1 MDPTSQRLMMGA
13 AGSSGAA
20 AIEFVA
26 SAQAQNSGTVNTV
39 VISKPTGVQQGD
51 LLIALCITSNDRSWT
66 GDTGWTEVVDQ
77 GVKPSLRVAYLVAGA
92 SEPSSYTFTISNN
105 SSASGVIAAF
115 RYAAYDTIGSIAT
128 GSASGVQTASAI
140 TLSSASSAILA
151 FFAHDGSSRTWSNPT
166 SGLISTAS
174 DSDAASSS
182 WALYRQLNLSS
193 GSTGTRSATCS
204 SSAGSFACI
213 LVGIKPA

>member
-26 SAQAQNSGTVNTV
+26 SAQAQNAVTSTV

-51 LLIALCITSNDRSWT
+51 LLIAFCAAGNDRNWT

-77 GVKPSLRVAYLVAGA
+77 TVKPSLRVAYLVAGA
-92 SEPSSYTFTISNN
+92 SEPSSYTFTLNGN

-128 GSASGVQTASAI
+128 NSSTSVQTAPAI
-140 TLSSASSAILA
+140 TLSSANSAILA
-151 FFAHDGSSRTWSNPT
+151 FFAHDSTSRTWSNPT
-166 SGLISTAS
+166 SGLVSTAT
-174 DSDAASSS
+174 DSDGNAPSF
-182 WALYRQLNLSS
+182 ALYRQLNLSS

-204 SSAGSFACI
+204 NTAGSLACV

>member
-1 MDPTSQRLMMGA
+1 MDPNSQRLMMGA
-13 AGSSGAA
+13 AGGGAA

-26 SAQAQNSGTVNTV
+26 SAQAQNASTSTV

-51 LLIALCITSNDRSWT
+51 LLIAFCAAANDRTWT
-66 GDTGWTEVVDQ
+66 GGAGWTEVVDQ
-77 GVKPSLRVAYLVAGA
+77 NAKPSLRVAYLVAGA
-92 SEPSSYTFTISNN
+92 SEPSSYTFTLNSNSN
-105 SSASGVIAAF
+105 ASSVIAAF

-151 FFAHDGSSRTWSNPT
+151 FFEVDSASRTWSNPT
-166 SGLISTAS
+166 SGLVPTAT
-174 DSDAASSS
+174 DSDGTAPSF
-182 WALYRQLNLSS
+182 ALYRQLSLSS

-204 SSAGSFACI
+204 TLTGSFACI